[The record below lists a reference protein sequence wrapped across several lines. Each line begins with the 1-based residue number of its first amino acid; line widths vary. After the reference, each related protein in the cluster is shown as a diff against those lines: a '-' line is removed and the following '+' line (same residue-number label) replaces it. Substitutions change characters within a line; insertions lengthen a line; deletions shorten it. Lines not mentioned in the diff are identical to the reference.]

1 MWTLLNSPETYVF
14 SVALVL
20 MCLIG
25 LLEAVSLLT
34 SGFSQTLDSLLPDVL
49 LESTPPELKL
59 SLDDMGA
66 FVRFLDWLY
75 VGRVPLM
82 MLFVI
87 ALAVFGATG
96 WVLQLMWFNMSGSLI
111 YGWLAF
117 VLASVL
123 SLPLIRA
130 SAAGWYKIMPK
141 DESTA
146 VAEDALIG
154 RVGVVVTG
162 TATATQS
169 AEVRVK
175 DHLGQI
181 HYVMMLADGGADLPQ
196 GTTVLIVS
204 RQGHLYHAIENVN
217 ANLVD

>member
-87 ALAVFGATG
+87 ALAVFGTTG

-123 SLPLIRA
+123 SLPLIRV

-141 DESTA
+141 DESSAIT
-146 VAEDALIG
+146 EDALIG

-162 TATATQS
+162 TATATQA

-175 DHLGQI
+175 DHLAQI
-181 HYVMMLADGGADLPQ
+181 HYVMILADGGADLPQ